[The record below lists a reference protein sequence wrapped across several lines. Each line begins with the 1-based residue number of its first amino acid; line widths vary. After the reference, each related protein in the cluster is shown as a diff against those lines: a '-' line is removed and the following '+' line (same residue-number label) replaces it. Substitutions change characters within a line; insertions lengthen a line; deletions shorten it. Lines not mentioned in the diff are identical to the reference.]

1 MDIIMDLFDCNTIK
15 DAVFMFIWILTVTC
29 HVINLAWSIHT
40 FNIIDELTYD
50 ERRIMKK
57 RAFRMMIIVD
67 IIITII
73 SSILVITNKEIDYSK
88 FIG

>member
-15 DAVFMFIWILTVTC
+15 DVVFMFIWILTVTS
-29 HVINLAWSIHT
+29 HAINLAWSIHT
-40 FNIIDELTYD
+40 FNIIDEMAYD
-50 ERRIMKK
+50 ESRIMKK
-57 RAFRMMIIVD
+57 RAFRMMIIMD

-88 FIG
+88 YFK